1 MDQWRDFVALSFNRG
16 GHDFALA
23 EADGDLLGIL
33 TSTRLLAEPSDL
45 RHFRIVVDPGWRR
58 RRLASRLLDGS
69 LVVALDAVAAAIR
82 LLVERNRVVA
92 EGAGAAS
99 VAAALAGL
107 GGSGKVACVVSGGNI
122 DAPKLARILRGEAP

>member
-58 RRLASRLLDGS
+58 RRLASRLLD
-69 LVVALDAVAAAIR
+69 LVRDQDRDPTTLQCNGYRSWRACHTRAAAASPDR
-82 LLVERNRVVA
+82 TQ
-92 EGAGAAS
+92 AATPTPS
-99 VAAALAGL
+99 
-107 GGSGKVACVVSGGNI
+107 
-122 DAPKLARILRGEAP
+122 